1 MSHIELSCTS
11 CGASRTSS
19 VRLLRCRDCSAP
31 LHVAYRKESAD
42 FPGAQPAGWRGSPV
56 PSPIHDPG
64 ALVDLG
70 EGHTPAVRLP
80 ALEEAVGVREL
91 IGKLEFLNPT
101 GSFKDRGSSVMVAV
115 AREHGV
121 RALVEDSSGNAGASV
136 AAYAARAGMEA
147 HVFVPSGAPAA
158 KIGQIRVY
166 GAKVHTVEGSREA
179 VGDAAAAFAQEHGLV
194 YASHSLSPYFLE
206 GTKMFAYEVLEQFG
220 EELPEHIVM
229 PVGNGGLY
237 LGTWKGFRELAESRR
252 ITRIP
257 RLHCVQARAVMPVVA
272 AFRGEDWS
280 GSSGSTTVAGGIA
293 VAAPARKAE
302 IMDVV
307 RESGGSAVAVED
319 ADILAWQRS
328 LAEREGIYAE
338 PTSAAALAGLSALV
352 RAGAIE
358 RSDRVLVPLTGFGMK
373 DAPPS

>member
-1 MSHIELSCTS
+1 MSHVELSCTS
-11 CGASRTSS
+11 CGASHASS

-31 LHVAYRKESAD
+31 LHVAYREESAD
-42 FPGAQPAGWRGSPV
+42 FPGAQPGGWRGPLV

-70 EGHTPAVRLP
+70 EGHTPVACLP
-80 ALEEAVGVREL
+80 ALGEAVGVREL

-101 GSFKDRGSSVMVAV
+101 GSFKDRGSSVMVAA

-121 RALVEDSSGNAGASV
+121 LALVEDSSGNAGASV
-136 AAYAARAGMEA
+136 AAYAARAGMDA
-147 HVFVPSGAPAA
+147 HVFVPSGAPSA
-158 KIGQIRVY
+158 KVGQIRVY
-166 GAKVHTVEGSREA
+166 GAEVHTVEGSREA
-179 VGDAAAAFAQEHGLV
+179 VGDAAAAFATEHGLV

-206 GTKMFAYEVLEQFG
+206 GTKMFAYEVAEQFG
-220 EELPEHIVM
+220 GELPEHIVM

-237 LGTWKGFRELAESRR
+237 LGTWIGFRELVESGRV
-252 ITRIP
+252 TRVP

-272 AFRGEDWS
+272 AFRGEDWDA
-280 GSSGSTTVAGGIA
+280 SSGSTTVAGGIA

-302 IMDVV
+302 IMDVL
-307 RESGGSAVAVED
+307 RESGGSAVAVEE
-319 ADILAWQRS
+319 ADVLAWQRS

-352 RAGAIE
+352 QAGTIG